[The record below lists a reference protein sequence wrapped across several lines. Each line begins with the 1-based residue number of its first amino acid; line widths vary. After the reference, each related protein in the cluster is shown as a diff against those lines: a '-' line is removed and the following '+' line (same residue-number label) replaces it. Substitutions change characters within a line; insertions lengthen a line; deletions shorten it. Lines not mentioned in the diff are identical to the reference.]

1 MTGTAAVPQTAATGS
16 NTFTGLGVGMIL
28 SAAATQYKDA
38 ERAVLAAMAEQD
50 EPRGLVDAYGM
61 LI

>member
-1 MTGTAAVPQTAATGS
+1 
-16 NTFTGLGVGMIL
+16 MIL